1 MKQIVSERINA
12 LTIYKDISHF
22 LFSYF
27 TIFNQNLEYGHHVEK
42 RCNFDDKGSNYI
54 KFLFQDGSC
63 LLSHQ
68 EEIIQQ

>member
-1 MKQIVSERINA
+1 MKQIVLLSA

-27 TIFNQNLEYGHHVEK
+27 TIFLNQNLEYGHHVEK

>member
-1 MKQIVSERINA
+1 MKPIVLLSV

-27 TIFNQNLEYGHHVEK
+27 TISLNQNLEYGHHVEN
-42 RCNFDDKGSNYI
+42 RCNFDDKGSNDI
-54 KFLFQDGSC
+54 KFFFQDGSC

-68 EEIIQQ
+68 EEIVQQ

>member
-1 MKQIVSERINA
+1 MK
-12 LTIYKDISHF
+12 IYLIFCLVTSQFF
-22 LFSYF
+22 L
-27 TIFNQNLEYGHHVEK
+27 NQNLEYGHHVEK